1 MSISKRITW
10 FSTVWLFI
18 LLVLVNSGIY
28 ILFGQMTARVEL
40 ERVSLQTQNIAEAI
54 RTDRGGATNAGDILR
69 AYAPGN
75 GLIRVIREN
84 GEPFILTTKNFDLR
98 EMPAH
103 YSIQQQTKQIQF
115 NGDRYAVSYFP
126 VIWNDGSVVTLEYS
140 EQMTTYESTL
150 ATLRLVLFIASILVI
165 VPVFLAGRALA
176 KVILRPIQEL
186 TKTMENI
193 RKKGTFE
200 RINVKEES
208 KDEIDQ
214 LGKTFNEM
222 IKLLEENFEKQQ
234 QFVSDASHELRTPLT
249 VIESYA
255 NLLKRWGKSKPE
267 LLEEA
272 IEAIAEESSRMKGLT
287 KQMLALAT
295 GNQEKVQLVEL
306 NISQLTIDIAR
317 RLELAFNRQIHV
329 EVLSERFMNA
339 DEAQIKQLLFILLE
353 NGLKYSELP
362 VYVEIS
368 EQERFVKINIRDQ
381 GIGIP
386 ERDLPHVFERF
397 FRVDKARSRETGG
410 SGLGL
415 AIAKTIIT
423 SHNGQITVNSIED
436 VGTTF
441 TVLLPYTT

>member
-150 ATLRLVLFIASILVI
+150 TTLRLVLFIASILVI

-423 SHNGQITVNSIED
+423 SHNGQITVNSIEN

-441 TVLLPYTT
+441 TVLLPYYT